1 MTVME
6 LLANDIRPI
15 KLNDVYGQ
23 NHLIGEGKIL
33 TNLVKNKKLFSMIF
47 YGNPGCGK
55 TSIANALVNELNM
68 PYRMLNAVINK
79 KTDFDIVIE
88 EAKMNGQMILI
99 IDEIHRMN
107 KDKQDILLPY
117 LENGKIIMIGLTT
130 SNPYHSINPAIRSR
144 CQIFE
149 VKSLKPED
157 IVKILIKAKDNLEG
171 IQIDDNCLNIISS
184 SSNGDVRS
192 ALNLLEIAYYSST
205 NHIITED
212 VLKSINAKP
221 IIYIDKNDDN
231 YYNSI
236 SALQKSIRGSDVD
249 AAVYYLGVLLEAQ
262 DLDIIFR
269 RLSVIAYEDIGLANP
284 SIGPKLDAAIN
295 AATRVGFPECIIP
308 LSEIVIEMAL
318 SPKSNSAYLAIDKAL
333 TTIRTKNCGSVPKH
347 IHTNSKDYLYPHNYK
362 NSWVKQQYLPD
373 NIKNEKFYYPK
384 NNAYEN
390 NLNKI
395 DNEKKKQ

>member
-15 KLNDVYGQ
+15 KLNDIYGQ
-23 NHLIGEGKIL
+23 NHLLGEGKIL

-192 ALNLLEIAYYSST
+192 ALNLLEMAYYSST
-205 NHIITED
+205 DHIITED

-395 DNEKKKQ
+395 DSEKKKQ

>member
-1 MTVME
+1 ME

-157 IVKILIKAKDNLEG
+157 IVKIIIKAKDNLEG

-192 ALNLLEIAYYSST
+192 ALNLLEMAYYSST
-205 NHIITED
+205 DHIITED
-212 VLKSINAKP
+212 ILKSINAKP

-236 SALQKSIRGSDVD
+236 SALQKSIRGSDAD

>member
-1 MTVME
+1 ME

-117 LENGKIIMIGLTT
+117 LENGKIIMICLTT
-130 SNPYHSINPAIRSR
+130 SNHYHSINPAIRSR

-171 IQIDDNCLNIISS
+171 IQIDDNCINIISS

-192 ALNLLEIAYYSST
+192 ALNLLEMAYYSST
-205 NHIITED
+205 DHIITED

>member
-15 KLNDVYGQ
+15 KLNEVYGQ

-157 IVKILIKAKDNLEG
+157 IVNILIKAKGNLEG

-192 ALNLLEIAYYSST
+192 ALNLLEMAYYSST
-205 NHIITED
+205 DHIITED

-262 DLDIIFR
+262 DLDIIVR

>member
-1 MTVME
+1 ME

-68 PYRMLNAVINK
+68 PYRMLNAVMNK

-192 ALNLLEIAYYSST
+192 ALNLLEMAYYSST
-205 NHIITED
+205 DHIITED

-284 SIGPKLDAAIN
+284 SIGPKLDSAIN

-347 IHTNSKDYLYPHNYK
+347 IYTNSKDYLYPHNYK

>member
-1 MTVME
+1 ME

-171 IQIDDNCLNIISS
+171 IQIDDNCINIISS

>member
-1 MTVME
+1 ME

-205 NHIITED
+205 DHIITED

-284 SIGPKLDAAIN
+284 SIGPKLDAALN

>member
-1 MTVME
+1 ME

-192 ALNLLEIAYYSST
+192 ALNLLEMAYYSST
-205 NHIITED
+205 DHIITED

-236 SALQKSIRGSDVD
+236 SALQKSIRGSDAD

-373 NIKNEKFYYPK
+373 NIKNEKFYFPK

>member
-1 MTVME
+1 ME

-117 LENGKIIMIGLTT
+117 LENGKIIMVGLTT

-171 IQIDDNCLNIISS
+171 IQIDDNCINIISS

-192 ALNLLEIAYYSST
+192 ALNLLEMAYYSST
-205 NHIITED
+205 DHIITED

>member
-1 MTVME
+1 ME

-157 IVKILIKAKDNLEG
+157 IVKIIIKAKDNLEG

-192 ALNLLEIAYYSST
+192 ALNLLEMAYYSST
-205 NHIITED
+205 DHIITED

-236 SALQKSIRGSDVD
+236 SALQKSIRGSDAD

>member
-1 MTVME
+1 ME

-171 IQIDDNCLNIISS
+171 IQIDDYCLNIISS

-192 ALNLLEIAYYSST
+192 ALNLLEMAYYSST
-205 NHIITED
+205 DHIITED

-269 RLSVIAYEDIGLANP
+269 RLSVITYEDIGLANP

>member
-1 MTVME
+1 ME

-171 IQIDDNCLNIISS
+171 IQIDDNCINIISS

-192 ALNLLEIAYYSST
+192 ALNLLEMAYYSST
-205 NHIITED
+205 DHIITED

-362 NSWVKQQYLPD
+362 NSWVKQQYLPN

>member
-1 MTVME
+1 ME

-15 KLNDVYGQ
+15 KLNDIYGQ

-192 ALNLLEIAYYSST
+192 ALNLLEMAYYSST
-205 NHIITED
+205 EHIITED

-236 SALQKSIRGSDVD
+236 SALQKSIRGSDAD

>member
-1 MTVME
+1 ME

-171 IQIDDNCLNIISS
+171 IQIDDNCINIISS

-192 ALNLLEIAYYSST
+192 ALNLLEMAYYSST
-205 NHIITED
+205 DHIITED

-262 DLDIIFR
+262 DLAIIFR

>member
-1 MTVME
+1 ME

-107 KDKQDILLPY
+107 KDKQDLLLPY

-192 ALNLLEIAYYSST
+192 ALNLLEMAYYSST
-205 NHIITED
+205 DHIITED

>member
-1 MTVME
+1 ME

-15 KLNDVYGQ
+15 KLNEVYGQ

-130 SNPYHSINPAIRSR
+130 SNPYHSINQAIRSR

-157 IVKILIKAKDNLEG
+157 IVKILIKAKGNLEG

-192 ALNLLEIAYYSST
+192 ALNLLEMAYYSST
-205 NHIITED
+205 DHIITED

-236 SALQKSIRGSDVD
+236 SALQKSIRGSDAD

-395 DNEKKKQ
+395 DNEKKNQ

>member
-1 MTVME
+1 ME

-68 PYRMLNAVINK
+68 SYRMLNAVINK

-192 ALNLLEIAYYSST
+192 ALNLLEMAYYSST
-205 NHIITED
+205 DHIITED

-318 SPKSNSAYLAIDKAL
+318 SPKSNSAYLAIDKVL

-395 DNEKKKQ
+395 DNEKKTNNP

>member
-1 MTVME
+1 ME

-192 ALNLLEIAYYSST
+192 ALNLLEMAYYSST
-205 NHIITED
+205 DHIITED

-295 AATRVGFPECIIP
+295 AANRVGFPECIIP

-384 NNAYEN
+384 NNTYEN

-395 DNEKKKQ
+395 DSEKKKQ

>member
-171 IQIDDNCLNIISS
+171 IQIDDNCINIISS

-192 ALNLLEIAYYSST
+192 ALNLLEMAYYSST
-205 NHIITED
+205 DHIITED
-212 VLKSINAKP
+212 VLKSINAK
-221 IIYIDKNDDN
+221 
-231 YYNSI
+231 
-236 SALQKSIRGSDVD
+236 
-249 AAVYYLGVLLEAQ
+249 
-262 DLDIIFR
+262 
-269 RLSVIAYEDIGLANP
+269 
-284 SIGPKLDAAIN
+284 IN
-295 AATRVGFPECIIP
+295 
-308 LSEIVIEMAL
+308 
-318 SPKSNSAYLAIDKAL
+318 
-333 TTIRTKNCGSVPKH
+333 
-347 IHTNSKDYLYPHNYK
+347 
-362 NSWVKQQYLPD
+362 
-373 NIKNEKFYYPK
+373 
-384 NNAYEN
+384 
-390 NLNKI
+390 
-395 DNEKKKQ
+395 

>member
-1 MTVME
+1 ME

-192 ALNLLEIAYYSST
+192 ALNLLEMAYYSST
-205 NHIITED
+205 DHIITED

-221 IIYIDKNDDN
+221 IIYIDKKADN

-284 SIGPKLDAAIN
+284 SIGPKLDATIN
-295 AATRVGFPECIIP
+295 AANRVGFPECIIP

-384 NNAYEN
+384 NNTYEN

-395 DNEKKKQ
+395 DSEKKKQ

>member
-157 IVKILIKAKDNLEG
+157 IVKILIKAKGNLEG

-192 ALNLLEIAYYSST
+192 ALNLLEMAYYSST
-205 NHIITED
+205 DHIITED

-236 SALQKSIRGSDVD
+236 SALQKSIRGSDAD

-395 DNEKKKQ
+395 DNEKKNQ

>member
-1 MTVME
+1 ME
-6 LLANDIRPI
+6 LLANNIRPI
-15 KLNDVYGQ
+15 KLSDVYGQ
-23 NHLIGEGKIL
+23 NHLIGDGKIL

-55 TSIANALVNELNM
+55 TSIASALVNELNM

-149 VKSLKPED
+149 VKSLKPDD
-157 IVKILIKAKDNLEG
+157 IIKILIKAKDNLEG
-171 IQIDDNCLNIISS
+171 IQIDDKLLNIISS

-192 ALNLLEIAYYSST
+192 ALNLLEMAYYSST
-205 NHIITED
+205 DHFVTEE
-212 VLKSINAKP
+212 VLKSINSKP

-236 SALQKSIRGSDVD
+236 SALQKSIRGSDAD
-249 AAVYYLGVLLEAQ
+249 AAIYYLGVLLEAE

-295 AATRVGFPECIIP
+295 AANRVGFPECVIP

-318 SPKSNSAYLAIDKAL
+318 SPKSNSTYLAIDKAL

-384 NNAYEN
+384 NNTYEN

-395 DNEKKKQ
+395 DKEKKQ

>member
-1 MTVME
+1 ME

-15 KLNDVYGQ
+15 KLNDIYGQ

-192 ALNLLEIAYYSST
+192 ALNLLEMAYYSST
-205 NHIITED
+205 DHIITED

-284 SIGPKLDAAIN
+284 SIGPKIDAAIN
-295 AATRVGFPECIIP
+295 AANRVGFPECIIP

-395 DNEKKKQ
+395 DSEKKKQ

>member
-1 MTVME
+1 ME

-68 PYRMLNAVINK
+68 PYRMLNAVMNK

-107 KDKQDILLPY
+107 KEKQDILLPY

-192 ALNLLEIAYYSST
+192 ALNLLEMAYYSST
-205 NHIITED
+205 DHIITED

>member
-1 MTVME
+1 ME
-6 LLANDIRPI
+6 LLANNIRPI

-55 TSIANALVNELNM
+55 TSIANALVNELKM

-192 ALNLLEIAYYSST
+192 ALNLLEMAYYSST
-205 NHIITED
+205 DHIITED
-212 VLKSINAKP
+212 VLKSINVKP

-395 DNEKKKQ
+395 DSEKKKQ

>member
-1 MTVME
+1 ME
-6 LLANDIRPI
+6 LLSNDIRPI

-68 PYRMLNAVINK
+68 PYRMLNAVMNK

-192 ALNLLEIAYYSST
+192 ALNLLEMAYYSST
-205 NHIITED
+205 DHIITED

>member
-1 MTVME
+1 ME
-6 LLANDIRPI
+6 LLANNIRPI
-15 KLNDVYGQ
+15 KLNDIYGQ

-192 ALNLLEIAYYSST
+192 ALNLLEMAYYSST
-205 NHIITED
+205 DHIITED

-236 SALQKSIRGSDVD
+236 SALQKSIRGSDAD

-373 NIKNEKFYYPK
+373 NIKNEKFYFPK

>member
-1 MTVME
+1 ME

-15 KLNDVYGQ
+15 KLNDIYGQ

-192 ALNLLEIAYYSST
+192 ALNLLEMAYYSST
-205 NHIITED
+205 DHIITED
-212 VLKSINAKP
+212 ILKSINAKP

-236 SALQKSIRGSDVD
+236 SALQKSIRGSDAD

-395 DNEKKKQ
+395 DSEKKKQ

>member
-6 LLANDIRPI
+6 LLANNIRPI

-192 ALNLLEIAYYSST
+192 ALNLLEMAYYSST
-205 NHIITED
+205 DHIITED

-295 AATRVGFPECIIP
+295 AAIRVGFPECIIP

>member
-1 MTVME
+1 ME

-192 ALNLLEIAYYSST
+192 ALNLLEMAYYSST
-205 NHIITED
+205 DHIITED

-221 IIYIDKNDDN
+221 IIYIDKKADN

-295 AATRVGFPECIIP
+295 AANRVGFPECIIP

-373 NIKNEKFYYPK
+373 NIKKEKFYYPK
-384 NNAYEN
+384 NNTYEN

-395 DNEKKKQ
+395 DSEKKKQ

>member
-1 MTVME
+1 ME

-192 ALNLLEIAYYSST
+192 ALNLLEMAYYSST
-205 NHIITED
+205 DHIITED

-221 IIYIDKNDDN
+221 IIYIDKKADN

-295 AATRVGFPECIIP
+295 AANRVGFPECIIP

-384 NNAYEN
+384 NNTYEN

-395 DNEKKKQ
+395 DSEKKKQ

>member
-1 MTVME
+1 ME
-6 LLANDIRPI
+6 LLANNIRPI

-23 NHLIGEGKIL
+23 NHLIGAGKIL

-68 PYRMLNAVINK
+68 PYRMLNAVMNK

-192 ALNLLEIAYYSST
+192 ALNLLEMAYYSST
-205 NHIITED
+205 DHIITED

>member
-1 MTVME
+1 ME

-205 NHIITED
+205 DHIITED

-236 SALQKSIRGSDVD
+236 SALQKSIRGSDAD